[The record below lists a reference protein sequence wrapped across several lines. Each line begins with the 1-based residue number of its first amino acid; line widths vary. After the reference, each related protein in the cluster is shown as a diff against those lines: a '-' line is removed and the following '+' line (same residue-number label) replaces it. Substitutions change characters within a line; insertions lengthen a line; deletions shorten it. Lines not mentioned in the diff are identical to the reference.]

1 MALLALVAV
10 VVLAAAPPHG
20 RAQSPAPP
28 AYCDRGATQFDPA
41 DVPRRGSEPVR
52 TRGVRERRVSVA
64 GVSTPVLE
72 SGPRGKGEAVVFLHG
87 VLGSSQ
93 DFVDLLPRVGRTGQR
108 AIAFDLPG
116 FGRAGAA
123 WGFPATFAAYTSWFG
138 KALTRLGVRRARLVL
153 HDIGGPI
160 ALQWAAANPRRT
172 GRIVLIDSGVLLG
185 FVPHPVHVTW
195 ATPGT
200 GEEFQRSLTRTV
212 FKGVLAP
219 QQDERALPRRFL
231 DRVYDDQDRET
242 RCAVLRFFR
251 SAASTSIDPAVP
263 TAQAARLRRTF
274 GSRLPVLV
282 VWGEKDAFLRV
293 QMAARQREAFP
304 AARVELLARS
314 GHWPFADDPAAVRRL
329 VVPFLR
335 RPDDRSRPAG

>member
-1 MALLALVAV
+1 MLVAV
-10 VVLAAAPPHG
+10 ALAVLAVAPPG
-20 RAQSPAPP
+20 PRAQSTPP
-28 AYCDRGATQFDPA
+28 ANYCDRAATQFDPA
-41 DVPRRGSEPVR
+41 DVPRAGSEPAR
-52 TRGVRERRVSVA
+52 TRGIRERRISVE
-64 GVSTPVLE
+64 GISTPVLE
-72 SGPRGKGEAVVFLHG
+72 SGPRGSGEAVVFLHG

-93 DFVDLLPRVGRTGQR
+93 DFVDLLPRAGRTGQR

-123 WGFPATFAAYTSWFG
+123 WTFPASFAAYTRWFG

-160 ALQWAAANPRRT
+160 ALSWAAANAGRT

-185 FVPHPVHVTW
+185 FVPHPIHVTW
-195 ATPGT
+195 ATPER
-200 GEEFQRSLTRTV
+200 GEEFQRALARRTLRDA
-212 FKGVLAP
+212 LAP
-219 QQDERALPRRFL
+219 QQGERPLPRRFI
-231 DRVYDDQDRET
+231 DRLYDDLDRET

-251 SAASTSIDPAVP
+251 SAASTAIDPAVP

-282 VWGEKDAFLRV
+282 VWGRKDVFLRA

-304 AARVELLARS
+304 AARIELLARS

-329 VVPFLR
+329 VLPFLR
-335 RPDDRSRPAG
+335 RPRDRVRGRG

>member
-1 MALLALVAV
+1 VLVAV
-10 VVLAAAPPHG
+10 AVLVVTPPG
-20 RAQSPAPP
+20 PRAQSTDA
-28 AYCDRGATQFDPA
+28 ANYCDRAATQFDPA
-41 DVPRRGSEPVR
+41 DVPRAGSEPAR
-52 TRGVRERRVSVA
+52 TRGVRERRISVE
-64 GVSTPVLE
+64 GISTPVLE
-72 SGPRGKGEAVVFLHG
+72 SGPRGRGEAVVFLHG

-116 FGRAGAA
+116 FGRAGEA
-123 WGFPATFAAYTSWFG
+123 WSFPATFAAYTRWFG

-160 ALQWAAANPRRT
+160 ALQWVAANPRRT

-195 ATPGT
+195 ATPGR
-200 GEEFQRSLTRTV
+200 GEEFQRSLTRKLLSTT
-212 FKGVLAP
+212 LAP
-219 QQDERALPRRFL
+219 QAGERALPRSFR
-231 DRVYDDQDRET
+231 DRLYDDLDRET

-251 SAASTSIDPAVP
+251 SAASSAIDPAVP

-282 VWGEKDAFLRV
+282 IWGQKDVFLRV
-293 QMAARQREAFP
+293 PMAARQREAFP

-329 VVPFLR
+329 VLPFLR
-335 RPDDRSRPAG
+335 RPGDRVRGRG